1 MANDPRLEAA
11 VRAAEAGFYQAL
23 RCLYEDGVEPLLA
36 HWSAAEAVTA
46 MNAAGG
52 YECGAAAVAGRWAWW
67 QAQGRP
73 MPPRRRRTACRT
85 RTMARP
91 VATSSPDPMR
101 PARTRARHHL
111 EAPWPEPRERTAP
124 RRAAAIAR
132 PSPKRLWTASS

>member
-23 RCLYEDGVEPLLA
+23 RRLHEDGVEPLLA

-67 QAQGRP
+67 RAQGRP
-73 MPPRRRRTACRT
+73 MPATAVEHLAFEVTPTLAYTVALEHHGDRVLRVTHVYGCEDGVWRLRHRHADPLVERR
-85 RTMARP
+85 
-91 VATSSPDPMR
+91 S
-101 PARTRARHHL
+101 
-111 EAPWPEPRERTAP
+111 
-124 RRAAAIAR
+124 
-132 PSPKRLWTASS
+132 